1 MPGIELFGPEEKKE
15 IQDVLDT
22 SIFFRYNHDAQRN
35 NHWKARDFENEVKKL
50 LKY

>member
-22 SIFFRYNHDAQRN
+22 SIFFRCNHDA
-35 NHWKARDFENEVKKL
+35 
-50 LKY
+50 